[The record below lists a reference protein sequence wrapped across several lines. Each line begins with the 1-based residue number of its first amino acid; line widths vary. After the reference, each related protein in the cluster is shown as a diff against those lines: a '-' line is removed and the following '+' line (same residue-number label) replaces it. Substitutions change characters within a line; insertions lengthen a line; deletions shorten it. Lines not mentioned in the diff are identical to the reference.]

1 MQANTTYTIDF
12 SDAIVDNNEGNPMG
26 NYTYSFSTGNEI
38 DTMEVSGV
46 VLNAADLEPV
56 KGMLVGLY
64 PLDSLFNDTIL
75 KHMPFTR
82 VSRTNGTGRFCI
94 KGIKPGAYRAFALED
109 KDGNFIFSQKSERIA
124 FMQDTFTTTCKWDV
138 RMDTVWRDSTQYDSI
153 RVVPYVHYYPD
164 NLVLEAFLEAGQDQ
178 HFRSEMEANSKATI
192 SLGVGYRGLT
202 LNFALNPAKMMGKY
216 NDYELNLNF
225 YRSNFGFD
233 VIYQDAKNFTG
244 WYNQDGVERFELP
257 DGMLRVKT
265 LNLNGYYAFNSRRFS
280 YPAAFSQSYIQ
291 RRSVGSFLLA
301 ASAMSQRATLDWD
314 EQLELK
320 MTNIGIGGGYGYNFV
335 PGKGWL
341 LHLSLLPTFIVYSRA
356 SMTYEGDRVKLRYRF
371 PEFIVTTRAAV
382 VHQWTNC
389 FLGLSAVVNYTT
401 VGSKDDLSVYN
412 TKWRVRTF
420 FGLRI

>member
-1 MQANTTYTIDF
+1 MAMPAIMWGVTLPLSAQSIFKRVDSLLTAKYRKVKYDTAYIVRPQNKWTIT
-12 SDAIVDNNEGNPMG
+12 ARLNM
-26 NYTYSFSTGNEI
+26 
-38 DTMEVSGV
+38 SGV
-46 VLNAADLEPV
+46 DIE
-56 KGMLVGLY
+56 
-64 PLDSLFNDTIL
+64 SE
-75 KHMPFTR
+75 
-82 VSRTNGTGRFCI
+82 
-94 KGIKPGAYRAFALED
+94 GIDR
-109 KDGNFIFSQKSERIA
+109 S
-124 FMQDTFTTTCKWDV
+124 
-138 RMDTVWRDSTQYDSI
+138 
-153 RVVPYVHYYPD
+153 
-164 NLVLEAFLEAGQDQ
+164 AGQDQ

-291 RRSVGSFLLA
+291 RRSAGSFLLA

-320 MTNIGIGGGYGYNFV
+320 MTNIGIGGGYGYNFL

-389 FLGLSAVVNYTT
+389 FLGLSAVINYTT